1 MPTGIETERKFV
13 LAKGQELPDLEEV
26 GRLGPAERFG
36 LVAVYYDTPDHR
48 LYHGGLELRRRT
60 GGHDEG
66 WQLKL
71 PTDDPDERIEVR
83 LPLVEPRLPLELRQ
97 HVGELVGDEPLFP
110 VAELH
115 TSREQRELRD
125 PDGAVLALVFTDR
138 VKATVSGRLQEWSE
152 AEIEL
157 VSGPRRLLDRVED
170 VLARASVPRS
180 PISSKFAQAVAERA
194 ARLEQPAD
202 TPEAGAVVMAYL
214 GRQVGVL
221 QALEAEVVT
230 NGFDAVH
237 RSRVATRRLRTCLRT
252 YAGLFRG
259 QAVRGLVDELRWH
272 GEQLGA
278 PRDAEVLADRLG
290 AALVDAT
297 APGRDRIA
305 SLVTGRLE
313 QRHAE
318 AHAALVAGLG
328 VERYWRLQAALE
340 QLLAEPPLERTAG
353 DPASVVL
360 PNMLTQAVHRVQR
373 RSEHAEARSDD
384 LTRWHAVRKAAKA
397 VRYGFEVLVPV
408 LGAPA
413 EMRAEAWA
421 DVTTLFGEA
430 QDAVITGQ
438 LISELW
444 LEAADAGLPTGPLDE
459 LRHAQDRSLHE
470 ALTAGREALAGQLG
484 EPSQTHFG

>member
-13 LAKGQELPDLEEV
+13 LTKGQELPDLDEV
-26 GRLGPAERFG
+26 ANLGPAERFG
-36 LVAVYYDTPDHR
+36 LVAIYYDTPDYR

-83 LPLVEPRLPLELRQ
+83 LPLAEPRLPLELRRRIADL
-97 HVGELVGDEPLFP
+97 VGEAPLLP

-115 TSREQRELRD
+115 TQREERELRD
-125 PDGAVLALVFTDR
+125 PSGAVMAVVFTDR

-152 AEIEL
+152 AEVEL
-157 VSGPRRLLDRVED
+157 VSGPRQFLDQVEGALL
-170 VLARASVPRS
+170 RAGVPRS
-180 PISSKFAQAVAERA
+180 PVSSKFAQAVAEHA
-194 ARLEQPAD
+194 ARLEQPPE
-202 TPEAGAVVMAYL
+202 TPEAGAVLMAYL

-221 QALEAEVVT
+221 QALEVDVVA

-237 RSRVATRRLRTCLRT
+237 RSRVAARRLRSCLRT

-259 QAVRGLVDELRWH
+259 QAIRGLTAELRWH

-278 PRDAEVLADRLG
+278 PRDAEVLADRLVTSLAG
-290 AALVDAT
+290 CSSAGRDEIAALVT
-297 APGRDRIA
+297 DR
-305 SLVTGRLE
+305 LD
-313 QRHAE
+313 QRHAA

-328 VERYWRLQAALE
+328 LERYWRLQAALE
-340 QLLAEPPLERTAG
+340 QFLAEPPFERTAG

-360 PNMLTQAVHRVQR
+360 PNMLTQALHRVQR
-373 RSEHAEARSDD
+373 RTEHAEARSDD

-397 VRYGFEVLVPV
+397 VRYGAEVLIPV
-408 LGAPA
+408 LGPA
-413 EMRAEAWA
+413 AEVRAEAWA
-421 DVTTLFGEA
+421 DVTTLFGEV

-444 LEAADAGLPTGPLDE
+444 LEAEDEGLPTSALDE
-459 LRHAQDRSLHE
+459 LRHAQDRALHE
-470 ALTAGREALAGQLG
+470 ALADGRAALAAQLG
-484 EPSQTHFG
+484 EPSQTHF